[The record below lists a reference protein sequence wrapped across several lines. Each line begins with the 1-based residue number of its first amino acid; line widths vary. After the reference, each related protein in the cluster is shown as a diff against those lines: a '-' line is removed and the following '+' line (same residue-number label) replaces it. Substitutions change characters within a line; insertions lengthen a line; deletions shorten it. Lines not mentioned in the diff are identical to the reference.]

1 MEEKNVVHVNGN
13 DSGVHQREIMEADQK
28 VYSLQSFITQVQI
41 QLMLPIGNLTSF
53 DLITQNRTR
62 CNRRFHGNR
71 NIQDSRS
78 KVVRMANHHIQNDDL
93 SSLSS
98 TKDNPILDDS
108 CIFNLD
114 DEAVSQFNE
123 GWDRQ

>member
-1 MEEKNVVHVNGN
+1 
-13 DSGVHQREIMEADQK
+13 
-28 VYSLQSFITQVQI
+28 
-41 QLMLPIGNLTSF
+41 
-53 DLITQNRTR
+53 
-62 CNRRFHGNR
+62 
-71 NIQDSRS
+71 
-78 KVVRMANHHIQNDDL
+78 MANHHIQNDDL